1 MALTR
6 KLLKGMGL
14 TDEQVDTIIEAHT
27 DTVDGLKGEIT
38 RYKTDAEALP
48 NIQKELEKAKADL
61 EAAGKDSWKVK
72 YDAVK
77 EEFEGYKT
85 AQTQKEAKAAKESA
99 YRELLKATGVS
110 EKRID
115 AILRVTDLEAM
126 EMADGALKDAD
137 KLTETIK
144 TEWADFIGTT
154 GTQGAPTQT
163 PPPGAGGSQNDLGN
177 LSMKD
182 YIAARQK
189 KG

>member
-38 RYKTDAEALP
+38 RYKTDAEALTDV
-48 NIQKELEKAKADL
+48 QKKLEKAEADL
-61 EAAGKDSWKVK
+61 AAVGKDSFKVK
-72 YDAVK
+72 YDALK

-85 AQTQKEAKAAKESA
+85 AQTQKETKAAKEAA
-99 YRELLKATGVS
+99 YRDLLKAAGVS

-115 AILRVTDLEAM
+115 AVVRVSDVDALEM
-126 EMADGALKDAD
+126 EDGKLKNPDQ
-137 KLTETIK
+137 LTENIK

-154 GTQGAPTQT
+154 TTQGAPTIT
-163 PPPGAGGSQNDLGN
+163 PPGGAGAAQNNLGA

-182 YIAARQK
+182 YIAARSK

>member
-48 NIQKELEKAKADL
+48 NVQKELDKAKADL

-85 AQTQKEAKAAKESA
+85 AQTQKEAKAAKGSA

-110 EKRID
+110 E
-115 AILRVTDLEAM
+115 
-126 EMADGALKDAD
+126 
-137 KLTETIK
+137 
-144 TEWADFIGTT
+144 
-154 GTQGAPTQT
+154 
-163 PPPGAGGSQNDLGN
+163 
-177 LSMKD
+177 
-182 YIAARQK
+182 
-189 KG
+189 

>member
-38 RYKTDAEALP
+38 RYRTDAESLP
-48 NIQKELEKAKADL
+48 ELKKKLEKAEADL

-72 YDAVK
+72 YDALK
-77 EEFEGYKT
+77 EDFEGFKT
-85 AQTQKEAKAAKESA
+85 AQTQKETKAAKETA
-99 YRELLKATGVS
+99 YRELLKNAGVS

-115 AILRVTDLEAM
+115 AVIRVTDLEKM
-126 EMADGALKDAD
+126 ELEDGRLKDAD
-137 KLTETIK
+137 QLSETIK

-154 GTQGAPTQT
+154 ITTGAPTQT
-163 PPPGAGGSQNDLGN
+163 PPTTGAGGAADLGK
-177 LSMKD
+177 LSMQE